1 MNTENTQQREIQK
14 VTWEQVE
21 AGAQQIAKCI
31 QDRIDAGQLE
41 PISGIIAFSRG
52 GLPLATMLAHALE
65 IDVIYT
71 VTEFN
76 TYFLNGDADADHFL
90 VVDDI
95 SDTGKTFSNFIYVPD
110 SMEPQYNEFKF
121 TTAALYIRPGTTFH
135 PDFAMYNAG
144 DKWVRFPWELKSVK
158 A

>member
-1 MNTENTQQREIQK
+1 MNTENTQAREIQK
-14 VTWEQVE
+14 VTWEQIE
-21 AGAQQIAKCI
+21 AGVRSIAICI
-31 QDRIDAGQLE
+31 QDRIDTGQLD

-52 GLPLATMLAHALE
+52 GLPLATMLAHALD
-65 IDVIYT
+65 IDVVYT

-95 SDTGKTFSNFIYVPD
+95 SDTGKTFKEFIYVPN
-110 SMEPQYNEFKF
+110 SMELQYSKFKF
-121 TTAALYIRPGTTFH
+121 TTVALYLRPDTTFI
-135 PDFAMYNAG
+135 PDFAMYDAG
-144 DKWVRFPWELKSVK
+144 DKWLEFPWELKSVK